1 VRAWAS
7 LLPEGTDENTGIVL
21 GYDNGAIATLHCGLR
36 GETGQRATITGTEGR
51 IELPRHF
58 YRPDRF
64 TLVRGNE
71 VTEVDMPLRGAG
83 LVHEAEEV
91 VRCLRAGLT
100 ESPLIPHA
108 ATLAVM
114 STLDEVRAQIG
125 VRYPTDP
132 VI

>member
-21 GYDNGAIATLHCGLR
+21 GYDNGAVATLQCGLL

-64 TLVRGNE
+64 TLIRGE
-71 VTEVDMPLRGAG
+71 DVTELVMPLRGTG
-83 LVHEAEEV
+83 LVYQAEEV
-91 VRCLRAGLT
+91 MRCVRAGLI
-100 ESPLIPHA
+100 ESPLVPHA
-108 ATLAVM
+108 ATLEVM
-114 STLDEVRAQIG
+114 ATLDEVRAQIG
-125 VRYPTDP
+125 VHYS
-132 VI
+132 